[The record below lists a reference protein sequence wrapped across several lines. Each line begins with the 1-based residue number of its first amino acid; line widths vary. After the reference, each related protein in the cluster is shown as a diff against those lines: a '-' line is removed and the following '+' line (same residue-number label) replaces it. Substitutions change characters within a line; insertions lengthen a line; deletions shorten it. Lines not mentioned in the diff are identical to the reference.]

1 MLRCRVRSPTVAKK
15 QNSSRPVL
23 SRSGAG
29 VVVVDGAD
37 IPVVGLREPCPCGS
51 GRRYKACHGR
61 GIADAGQTL
70 VHRPFEGLES
80 EGDWVALR
88 EIVPA
93 ATAPLTLA
101 PQYAA
106 RLDGRTVTLA
116 TVLPMAWPALVRKDG
131 QILLGLQTTTGSGD
145 TSRDI
150 AGALLRAL
158 DAELGSPVPPVRSGD
173 GPRLQDLLAP
183 VPLEVTV
190 HAGFDF
196 WIEGTGTA
204 STPEVS
210 ASLERANASVVPTER
225 PQGVTAAYWCRIGA
239 KEHLRWVQP
248 YAEEPLLDALARM
261 HARGQDGL
269 GEGTRLIGTFRAH
282 GLLVPVWDLVT
293 GTEVAAVEESAR
305 EFAVRLE
312 AAMGD
317 TGDLSES
324 ERRARAGL
332 TNRQVTL
339 R

>member
-1 MLRCRVRSPTVAKK
+1 MAKK
-15 QNSSRPVL
+15 QNSSRPVP
-23 SRSGAG
+23 SRSG
-29 VVVVDGAD
+29 DGAVMGEGAD
-37 IPVVGLREPCPCGS
+37 VPVVGLREPCPCGS

-61 GIADAGQTL
+61 GLADAGQTL

-93 ATAPLTLA
+93 ATAPLTLG
-101 PQYAA
+101 PEYAA
-106 RLDGRTVTLA
+106 RLAGRTVTLA
-116 TVLPMAWPALVRKDG
+116 TVLPMALPAIVRQDG

-150 AGALLRAL
+150 AESLLRAL
-158 DAELGSPVPPVRSGD
+158 DSEPGSQVPSTRAGD

-183 VPLEVTV
+183 GALEVRV

-196 WIEGTGTA
+196 WLEGTGTE
-204 STPEVS
+204 STPDVV
-210 ASLERANASVVPTER
+210 ASLERANSSVVPTER
-225 PQGVTAAYWCRIGA
+225 LSGVPAAYWCRIGP

-269 GEGTRLIGTFRAH
+269 GDGTRLIGTFRAH

-293 GTEVAAVEESAR
+293 GTEVAAVEEQAR
-305 EFAVRLE
+305 EFAIRLE
-312 AAMGD
+312 AAMGESGAL
-317 TGDLSES
+317 TES